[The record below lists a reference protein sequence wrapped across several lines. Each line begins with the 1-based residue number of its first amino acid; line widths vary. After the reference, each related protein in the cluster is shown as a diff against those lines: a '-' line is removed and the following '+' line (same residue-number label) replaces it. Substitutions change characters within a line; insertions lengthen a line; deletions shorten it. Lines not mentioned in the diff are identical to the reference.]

1 MAASETGCLKVKTQ
15 MPRIVFVALASMEKG
30 RSGQFVTSDHQKI
43 EGHERTPYVALE
55 RR

>member
-1 MAASETGCLKVKTQ
+1 MAALETGCLKVKTQ
-15 MPRIVFVALASMEKG
+15 MPRTVFVSLAGMEKG
-30 RSGQFVTSDHQKI
+30 GSGQFVTSDHQKI